1 MANFQTANR
10 ISSIGFN
17 DVSILQ
23 LKGNTMKTVTKV
35 LLFSAIAAMALFAT
49 GCPKRVSIADINA
62 NPGKYQ
68 DKEVA
73 VAGVVRDSYG
83 ISIPGTNFGGGAYK
97 IDDGTGSIWIL
108 VTDGNV
114 PSKGAEIGV
123 KGTVSNGVS
132 WKGRNYG
139 LGIHEEDRRY
149 KKK

>member
-1 MANFQTANR
+1 
-10 ISSIGFN
+10 
-17 DVSILQ
+17 
-23 LKGNTMKTVTKV
+23 MKTFTTVF
-35 LLFSAIAAMALFAT
+35 LFAAIAGLALFAT
-49 GCPKRVSIADINA
+49 GCPQRTSIADING

-68 DKEVA
+68 DKEVV
-73 VAGVVRDSYG
+73 VAGVVKDSYG
-83 ISIPGTNFGGGAYK
+83 VSIPGTNLGGGAYK

-114 PSKGAEIGV
+114 PQRGAEVGV
-123 KGTVSNGVS
+123 KGTLSSGVS